1 MVAGKEKEM
10 EMTRRSESTMRSGE
24 KDESGTSIDYEKKVQ
39 RTSDTDNDEGKA
51 TDLHHTLTRDSEKI
65 TSADHPEPLSS
76 PRTKSLRLTK
86 SHRSYG
92 GEDGYSCFQEDDS
105 DPNNAGDA
113 ADEPF
118 LVTWD
123 GGDADPLNPRSMT
136 NARRWA
142 ITLIV
147 SASSLCV

>member
-1 MVAGKEKEM
+1 
-10 EMTRRSESTMRSGE
+10 MREGE
-24 KDESGTSIDYEKKVQ
+24 KDESGSSIDLEKEEEA
-39 RTSDTDNDEGKA
+39 TSDIDVDEEKSTGLNRNI
-51 TDLHHTLTRDSEKI
+51 THDSEKI
-65 TSADHPEPLSS
+65 TNAEQANPLSP

-92 GEDGYSCFQEDDS
+92 GEDGYSCFQEDDT
-105 DPNNAGDA
+105 PNNADGDT

-118 LVTWD
+118 LVSWD

>member
-1 MVAGKEKEM
+1 VIGKKLTIEM
-10 EMTRRSESTMRSGE
+10 ATRRSESTVRQGE
-24 KDESGTSIDYEKKVQ
+24 KDESKSSIDMEKNVEA
-39 RTSDTDNDEGKA
+39 TSDMDINEEKDICLTPTA
-51 TDLHHTLTRDSEKI
+51 THDAEKI
-65 TSADHPEPLSS
+65 THAEQAEPLSS

-105 DPNNAGDA
+105 PNNADGDT

-118 LVTWD
+118 LVHWD

>member
-1 MVAGKEKEM
+1 MTNERA
-10 EMTRRSESTMRSGE
+10 TRRSESTVREGREHESASSMDLE
-24 KDESGTSIDYEKKVQ
+24 KNEEA
-39 RTSDTDNDEGKA
+39 TSDMDIDEEKA
-51 TDLHHTLTRDSEKI
+51 MGLNPITTHDSEKI
-65 TSADHPEPLSS
+65 THAEQADPLSS

-92 GEDGYSCFQEDDS
+92 GEDGYSCFQEDDP
-105 DPNNAGDA
+105 PNNADGDT

-118 LVTWD
+118 VVSWD